1 MRYLQNLTPP
11 EMIAVTEQWTGPLK
25 SGFMTITEITPLYT
39 RVEEDHLSL
48 IDARN
53 SGTAESLLRSLNEQ
67 ADSLDTRHDH
77 LQRALHFGLRSAK
90 EALLGLTPAN
100 TTLAAA
106 INDAHEALLPNGL
119 EVVNATYEGEAGNA
133 AQMVKLG
140 QTKYAD
146 VLVKV
151 PIAGNVTALDI
162 VNEIGK
168 VGAALGETEQKKS
181 VAAAAAETEA
191 VTPSEVRKRMRAWA
205 STIELVLGAL
215 DRSKGDADV
224 IRQLRRPVED
234 AVEKARTRRLAKQS
248 AHSKKEP
255 EGGPAAPTNQSTP

>member
-48 IDARN
+48 LDARN

-106 INDAHEALLPNGL
+106 INDAQEALLPNGL